1 MLTTTERGKILHQL
15 SRSNENKRGDRVP
28 NHLEQC
34 FIAAFGPLSPTSCF
48 PGDLRNVNT
57 NFFLFIG
64 FKSPYEN
71 VEGSGDWL
79 RTIEAKSLPLG

>member
-1 MLTTTERGKILHQL
+1 MSKILHQL
-15 SRSNENKRGDRVP
+15 SRSNEDKRGDRVL

-34 FIAAFGPLSPTSCF
+34 FTAAFGPLNLTSCF
-48 PGDLRNVNT
+48 PGDFRNVNT
-57 NFFLFIG
+57 NFCLFIG
-64 FKSPYEN
+64 VRSPYEN